1 MTLAVELGKGV
12 VVEVQFVKRGVLL
25 ARWKLPGKRNSSIS
39 RLVAY
44 NKVPPGLVYKH
55 GMGHIILLYSTM
67 LSTVE
72 S

>member
-1 MTLAVELGKGV
+1 
-12 VVEVQFVKRGVLL
+12 VKRGVLL